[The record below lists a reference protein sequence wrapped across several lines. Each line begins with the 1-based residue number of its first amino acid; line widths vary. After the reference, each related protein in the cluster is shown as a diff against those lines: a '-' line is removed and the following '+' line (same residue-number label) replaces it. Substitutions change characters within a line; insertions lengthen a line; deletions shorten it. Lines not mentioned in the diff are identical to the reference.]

1 LQSPH
6 VSTDYLEGSVRVV
19 ALIGEHDL
27 STREAVLAELE
38 RVGGSGIRVIVD
50 LTDAE
55 FIDSSVLSVLI
66 AFHKRAESTPGT
78 GFAVVVSP
86 GTLPDRLFEL
96 TTARSVLATFASRD
110 DAIRGHGEGE
120 AATIARSAPAEWA
133 VTGVAEQ
140 GDWRALRGVSFE

>member
-1 LQSPH
+1 
-6 VSTDYLEGSVRVV
+6 LEGSVRVV

-27 STREAVLAELE
+27 STRETVLAELE

-50 LTDAE
+50 LTGAE

-66 AFHKRAESTPGT
+66 AVHKRAEWAPGT

-96 TTARSVLATFASRD
+96 TAARSVLATFDSRD
-110 DAIRGHGEGE
+110 EAIRGRVEGE
-120 AATIARSAPAEWA
+120 AATIA
-133 VTGVAEQ
+133 
-140 GDWRALRGVSFE
+140 